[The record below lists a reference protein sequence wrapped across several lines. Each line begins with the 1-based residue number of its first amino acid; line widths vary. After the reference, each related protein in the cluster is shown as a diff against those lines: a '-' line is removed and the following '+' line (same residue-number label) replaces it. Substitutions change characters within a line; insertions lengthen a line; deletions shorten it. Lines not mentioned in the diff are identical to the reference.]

1 MRHISARGGVLLVV
15 ALAGGC
21 SSPSKIRA
29 EAGIRPT
36 YDTSTGQ
43 LKELTLDSNRNGRID
58 TWTEMDGARPIQTRI
73 DRNEDGRLDR
83 WEYYDTSA
91 QLVKVGFSRKD
102 DGKPDGWAYSG
113 ADGRIQRIEISSV
126 ADENTID
133 RWEQHDGS
141 GLVSA
146 EEDTNADGVVDKWET
161 YRGGA
166 LSSAAFDEDRDGK
179 PDRRMT
185 YDAGALVSIETGL
198 DASGKFTKRVDAR

>member
-1 MRHISARGGVLLVV
+1 M
-15 ALAGGC
+15 
-21 SSPSKIRA
+21 
-29 EAGIRPT
+29 
-36 YDTSTGQ
+36 
-43 LKELTLDSNRNGRID
+43 
-58 TWTEMDGARPIQTRI
+58 
-73 DRNEDGRLDR
+73 
-83 WEYYDTSA
+83 
-91 QLVKVGFSRKD
+91 KVGFSRKD

-113 ADGRIQRIEISSV
+113 TDGRIQRIEISSV

-146 EEDTNADGVVDKWET
+146 EEDTNADGAVDKWET

-166 LSSAAFDEDRDGK
+166 LSSALFDEDRDGR

-198 DASGKFTKRVDAR
+198 DASGKFTKRVP